1 MSILDKEFGM
11 EFRPFLQK
19 TGKMFIDRKEGFI
32 YHYTSSEGLLGILR
46 DKTLWFTDTMGLNDS
61 SEGNYIWEILEEC
74 LEGNYDEK
82 FNTSIKA
89 LEKDS
94 YEIDDDMKGT
104 FEPHSYFICSFSENQ
119 DSLQMWNYYTK
130 NINSV
135 GYNICFDRQ
144 HLIKSV
150 KEWDKNFEVTLCQ
163 VIYDKEKQK
172 EWMKSALDLIYKYW
186 KKHKKNY
193 RLELLSCLQYLFARV
208 RIVFKH
214 PSFANEQEVRL
225 VVELAGSQFFDNLTT
240 MPKQKEVKI
249 RIVNNMFVPYL
260 EVPFK
265 EPSIIKQITTSPI
278 IKDDTIVDSVY
289 LLLYKY
295 GEIDSCEIKRS
306 EIPLKY

>member
-1 MSILDKEFGM
+1 MSILDKEFGR

-46 DKTLWFTDTMGLNDS
+46 DKTLWFTDTMALNDS

-74 LEGNYDEK
+74 LKDNYDEK
-82 FNTSIKA
+82 FNTAILA
-89 LEKDS
+89 LEKDA
-94 YEIDDDMKGT
+94 YEMDEETKGN
-104 FEPHSYFICSFSENQ
+104 FEPCAYFICSFSENQ
-119 DSLQMWNYYTK
+119 DSLPMWNYYTK
-130 NINSV
+130 NVNSV

-144 HLIKSV
+144 YLTKIV
-150 KEWDKNFEVTLCQ
+150 KEWDKKFNVTLCQ
-163 VIYDKEKQK
+163 VVYDKEKQK

-186 KKHKKNY
+186 KKHKKNF

-214 PSFANEQEVRL
+214 PSFASEQEIRL
-225 VVELAGSQFFDNLTT
+225 VIDLPKGQFFDNLSTT
-240 MPKQKEVKI
+240 PKQKEVKI
-249 RIVNNMFVPYL
+249 RIANNMFVPYL

-265 EPSIIKQITTSPI
+265 EPNIIRQITTSPI
-278 IKDDTIVDSVY
+278 IKDETILDSVF

-295 GEIDSCEIKRS
+295 GEIDSCEIKSS